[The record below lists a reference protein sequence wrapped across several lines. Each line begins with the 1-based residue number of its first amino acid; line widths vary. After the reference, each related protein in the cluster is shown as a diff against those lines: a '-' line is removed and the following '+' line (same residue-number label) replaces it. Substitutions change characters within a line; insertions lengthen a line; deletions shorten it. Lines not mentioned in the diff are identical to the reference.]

1 MSDANATS
9 LAEEFK
15 AIGLSSDEILRKFRK
30 YAGTSPRYAKE
41 AGTQ

>member
-1 MSDANATS
+1 MSDANAKS

-30 YAGTSPRYAKE
+30 YAGTSPKFAEE
-41 AGTQ
+41 AGLQ